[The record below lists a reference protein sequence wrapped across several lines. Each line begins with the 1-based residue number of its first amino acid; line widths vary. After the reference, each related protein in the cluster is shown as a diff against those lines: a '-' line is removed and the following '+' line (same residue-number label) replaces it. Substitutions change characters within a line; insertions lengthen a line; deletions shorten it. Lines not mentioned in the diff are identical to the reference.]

1 MDIGKALIIVA
12 ITLIV
17 VIGFNVIIY
26 LGSRGDRTIR
36 QVELFKRATKMIRNP
51 WQVEDSMLNELSEAT
66 NKIRDKS
73 ADQKEETE

>member
-17 VIGFNVIIY
+17 VIGFNFIIY